1 MDFGI
6 IIGLVFEKS
15 RVDEDGCRDMNNPE
29 RLRAQHLYLISYQ
42 LLYS

>member
-6 IIGLVFEKS
+6 IIGLMFEKS
-15 RVDEDGCRDMNNPE
+15 RADEDGYRDMNNPE
-29 RLRAQHLYLISYQ
+29 CLRAQHLYLINYQ